1 MQKWITKEILKYLS
15 VEDDILV
22 SMVINSLEEAVF
34 LILIFS
40 KMEVHLIQK
49 IYNYK

>member
-34 LILIFS
+34 LILIYFLA
-40 KMEVHLIQK
+40 KWKYI
-49 IYNYK
+49 